1 MYENSIHEEW
11 AEGLQSLPA
20 DIQALAD
27 KQFEFLIR
35 IGITHNSLHAK
46 KYSETDDCW
55 QARLSRDWRFYFFII
70 GDTYLIHEIKK
81 HPK

>member
-1 MYENSIHEEW
+1 MKIQFTKNGKSDYNSIHEN
-11 AEGLQSLPA
+11 
-20 DIQALAD
+20 IQALAD
-27 KQFEFLIR
+27 KQFELLIH
-35 IGITHNSLHAK
+35 IGLTHNSLHAK
-46 KYSETDDCW
+46 KYSETNDYW